1 MAGRTLRKKKQQQSR
16 VFFDVIWQK
25 KQERVIENKRDEF
38 CRKKNMK
45 IQSGCETMRNASGQQ
60 GENERQWKIK
70 AKNTGDKT
78 LLKHILQFLHKNNVY
93 LGSLA
98 F

>member
-1 MAGRTLRKKKQQQSR
+1 MAARTLRKKKQQQSR

-25 KQERVIENKRDEF
+25 KQEWVIENKRDEF

-60 GENERQWKIK
+60 SENVRQWKIK
-70 AKNTGDKT
+70 ANMNTGDKI
-78 LLKHILQFLHKNNVY
+78 LGKHVRQFPHKNNV
-93 LGSLA
+93 
-98 F
+98 